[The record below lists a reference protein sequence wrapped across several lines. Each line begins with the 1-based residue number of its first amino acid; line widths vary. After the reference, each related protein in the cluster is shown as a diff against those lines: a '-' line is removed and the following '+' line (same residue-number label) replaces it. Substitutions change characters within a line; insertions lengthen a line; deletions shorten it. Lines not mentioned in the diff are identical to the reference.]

1 MIGSLIGL
9 IKEKTPSAILLEVNG
24 IGYEIS
30 IPLSTSFQLPKVGE
44 SAFLLTH
51 LVVRE
56 DQHSLYGFAT
66 EEERKLF
73 RALIKISGVGAK
85 LAITILSGTNVTG
98 FIQSVVNEDIDALV
112 HLPGIGKKTAERL
125 VVEMKDKISEISE
138 ILSFISTTSLSAVF
152 LPMPGKWTRAS
163 MSSFTTDWMNPVTF
177 VPERI
182 VIANLAPTPLIFI
195 SALNNFLS
203 SSVANP

>member
-112 HLPGIGKKTAERL
+112 HLPGIGKKSAERL
-125 VVEMKDKISEISE
+125 VVEMKDKISEISDE
-138 ILSFISTTSLSAVF
+138 QHNLQDSGVNSAVAEAINA
-152 LPMPGKWTRAS
+152 L
-163 MSSFTTDWMNPVTF
+163 V
-177 VPERI
+177 
-182 VIANLAPTPLIFI
+182 NLGYKTKDAKNILDKIDSEELSVEDLIRQ
-195 SALNNFLS
+195 ALKSLNK
-203 SSVANP
+203 

>member
-98 FIQSVVNEDIDALV
+98 FIKSVVNEDIDALV

-125 VVEMKDKISEISE
+125 VVEMKDKISEISDE
-138 ILSFISTTSLSAVF
+138 QQNLQDSGVNSAVAEAINA
-152 LPMPGKWTRAS
+152 L
-163 MSSFTTDWMNPVTF
+163 V
-177 VPERI
+177 
-182 VIANLAPTPLIFI
+182 NLGYKTKDAKNILDKIDSEELSVEDLIRQ
-195 SALNNFLS
+195 ALKSLNK
-203 SSVANP
+203 

>member
-9 IKEKTPSAILLEVNG
+9 IKEKTPSSILLEVNG
-24 IGYEIS
+24 IGYEIAV
-30 IPLSTSFQLPKVGE
+30 PLSTSFQLPNVGE
-44 SAFLLTH
+44 SAYLLTH

-66 EEERKLF
+66 DEERKLF

-85 LAITILSGTNVTG
+85 LAITILSGTNVNG

-125 VVEMKDKISEISE
+125 IVEMKDKVSEISSDE
-138 ILSFISTTSLSAVF
+138 NNLSESNENSAVAEAINA
-152 LPMPGKWTRAS
+152 L
-163 MSSFTTDWMNPVTF
+163 V
-177 VPERI
+177 
-182 VIANLAPTPLIFI
+182 NLGYKTKDAKTILDKIESEGLTVEELIRQ
-195 SALNNFLS
+195 ALKSLNK
-203 SSVANP
+203 

>member
-24 IGYEIS
+24 IGYEVAV
-30 IPLSTSFQLPKVGE
+30 PLSTSFQLPNVGE
-44 SAFLLTH
+44 SAYLLTH

-66 EEERKLF
+66 DEERKLF

-85 LAITILSGTNVTG
+85 LAITILSGTNVNG

-125 VVEMKDKISEISE
+125 IVEMKDKVSEISSDE
-138 ILSFISTTSLSAVF
+138 NSLSQNNENSAVAEAINA
-152 LPMPGKWTRAS
+152 L
-163 MSSFTTDWMNPVTF
+163 V
-177 VPERI
+177 
-182 VIANLAPTPLIFI
+182 NLGYKNKDAKTILDKIESEGLTVEELIRQ
-195 SALNNFLS
+195 ALKSLNK
-203 SSVANP
+203 

>member
-9 IKEKTPSAILLEVNG
+9 IKEKTPSSILLEVNG

-85 LAITILSGTNVTG
+85 LAITILYVTNVTG

-125 VVEMKDKISEISE
+125 VVEMKDKISEISDDQNN
-138 ILSFISTTSLSAVF
+138 LPDSGANSAVAEAINA
-152 LPMPGKWTRAS
+152 L
-163 MSSFTTDWMNPVTF
+163 V
-177 VPERI
+177 
-182 VIANLAPTPLIFI
+182 NLGYKTKDAKNILDKIDSEELSVEDLIRQ
-195 SALNNFLS
+195 ALKSLNK
-203 SSVANP
+203 

>member
-9 IKEKTPSAILLEVNG
+9 IKEKTPSSILLEVNG
-24 IGYEIS
+24 IGYEIAV
-30 IPLSTSFQLPKVGE
+30 PLSTSFQLPNVGE
-44 SAFLLTH
+44 SAYLLTH

-66 EEERKLF
+66 DEERKLF

-85 LAITILSGTNVTG
+85 LAITILSGTNVNG

-125 VVEMKDKISEISE
+125 IVEMKDKVSEISSDE
-138 ILSFISTTSLSAVF
+138 NSLSENNENSAVAEAINA
-152 LPMPGKWTRAS
+152 L
-163 MSSFTTDWMNPVTF
+163 V
-177 VPERI
+177 
-182 VIANLAPTPLIFI
+182 NLGYKTKDAKTILDKIESEGLTVEELIRQ
-195 SALNNFLS
+195 ALKSLNK
-203 SSVANP
+203 

>member
-125 VVEMKDKISEISE
+125 VVEMKDKISEISDE
-138 ILSFISTTSLSAVF
+138 HQNLQDSGVNSAVAEAINA
-152 LPMPGKWTRAS
+152 L
-163 MSSFTTDWMNPVTF
+163 V
-177 VPERI
+177 
-182 VIANLAPTPLIFI
+182 NLGYKTKDAKNILDKIDSEELSVEDLIRQ
-195 SALNNFLS
+195 ALKSLNK
-203 SSVANP
+203 

>member
-9 IKEKTPSAILLEVNG
+9 IKEKTPSSILLEVNG
-24 IGYEIS
+24 IGYEIAV
-30 IPLSTSFQLPKVGE
+30 PLSTSFQLPNVGE
-44 SAFLLTH
+44 SAYLLTH

-66 EEERKLF
+66 DEERKLF

-85 LAITILSGTNVTG
+85 LAITILSGTNVNG

-125 VVEMKDKISEISE
+125 IVEMKDKVSEISSDE
-138 ILSFISTTSLSAVF
+138 NSLSQSNENSAVAEAINA
-152 LPMPGKWTRAS
+152 L
-163 MSSFTTDWMNPVTF
+163 V
-177 VPERI
+177 
-182 VIANLAPTPLIFI
+182 NLGYKTKDAKTILDKIESEGLTVEELIRQ
-195 SALNNFLS
+195 ALKSLNK
-203 SSVANP
+203 

>member
-125 VVEMKDKISEISE
+125 VVEMKDKISEISDE
-138 ILSFISTTSLSAVF
+138 QQNLQDSGINSAVAEAINA
-152 LPMPGKWTRAS
+152 L
-163 MSSFTTDWMNPVTF
+163 V
-177 VPERI
+177 
-182 VIANLAPTPLIFI
+182 NLGYKTKDAKNILDKIDSEELSVEDLIRQ
-195 SALNNFLS
+195 ALKSLNK
-203 SSVANP
+203 

>member
-24 IGYEIS
+24 IGYEVAV
-30 IPLSTSFQLPKVGE
+30 PLSTSFQLPNVGE
-44 SAFLLTH
+44 SAYLLTH

-66 EEERKLF
+66 DEERKLF

-85 LAITILSGTNVTG
+85 LAITILSGTNVNG

-125 VVEMKDKISEISE
+125 IVEMKDKISEITNDE
-138 ILSFISTTSLSAVF
+138 NSLSQNNQNSAVAEAINA
-152 LPMPGKWTRAS
+152 L
-163 MSSFTTDWMNPVTF
+163 V
-177 VPERI
+177 
-182 VIANLAPTPLIFI
+182 NLGYKTKDAKTILDKIESEGLTVEELIRQ
-195 SALNNFLS
+195 ALKSLNK
-203 SSVANP
+203 

>member
-9 IKEKTPSAILLEVNG
+9 IKEKTPSSILLEVNG
-24 IGYEIS
+24 IGYEIAV
-30 IPLSTSFQLPKVGE
+30 PLSTSFQLPNVGE
-44 SAFLLTH
+44 SAYLLTH

-66 EEERKLF
+66 DEERKLF

-85 LAITILSGTNVTG
+85 LAITILSGTNVNG

-125 VVEMKDKISEISE
+125 IVEMKDKVSEISSDE
-138 ILSFISTTSLSAVF
+138 NSLSQNNENSAVAEAINA
-152 LPMPGKWTRAS
+152 L
-163 MSSFTTDWMNPVTF
+163 V
-177 VPERI
+177 
-182 VIANLAPTPLIFI
+182 NLGYKTKDAKTILDKIDSEGLTVEELIRQ
-195 SALNNFLS
+195 ALKSLNK
-203 SSVANP
+203 

>member
-125 VVEMKDKISEISE
+125 VVEMKDKISEISDE
-138 ILSFISTTSLSAVF
+138 QQNLQDSGVNSAVAEAINA
-152 LPMPGKWTRAS
+152 L
-163 MSSFTTDWMNPVTF
+163 V
-177 VPERI
+177 
-182 VIANLAPTPLIFI
+182 NLGYKTKDAKNILHKIDSEELSVEDLIRQ
-195 SALNNFLS
+195 ALKSLNK
-203 SSVANP
+203 

>member
-9 IKEKTPSAILLEVNG
+9 IKEKTPSSILLEVNG

-125 VVEMKDKISEISE
+125 VVEMKDKISEISDE
-138 ILSFISTTSLSAVF
+138 QHNLQDSGVKSAVAEAINA
-152 LPMPGKWTRAS
+152 L
-163 MSSFTTDWMNPVTF
+163 V
-177 VPERI
+177 
-182 VIANLAPTPLIFI
+182 NLGYKTKDAKNILDKIDSEELSVEDLIRQ
-195 SALNNFLS
+195 ALKSLNK
-203 SSVANP
+203 

>member
-24 IGYEIS
+24 IGYEIAV
-30 IPLSTSFQLPKVGE
+30 PLSTSFQLPNVGE
-44 SAFLLTH
+44 SAYLLTH

-66 EEERKLF
+66 DEERKLF

-85 LAITILSGTNVTG
+85 LAITILSGTNVNG

-125 VVEMKDKISEISE
+125 IVEMKDKISEITNDE
-138 ILSFISTTSLSAVF
+138 NSLSQNNENSAVAEAINA
-152 LPMPGKWTRAS
+152 L
-163 MSSFTTDWMNPVTF
+163 V
-177 VPERI
+177 
-182 VIANLAPTPLIFI
+182 NLGYKTKDAKTILDKIESEGLTVEELIRQ
-195 SALNNFLS
+195 ALKSLNK
-203 SSVANP
+203 

>member
-9 IKEKTPSAILLEVNG
+9 IKEKTPSSILLEVNG
-24 IGYEIS
+24 IGYEIAV
-30 IPLSTSFQLPKVGE
+30 PLSTSFQLPNVGE
-44 SAFLLTH
+44 SAYLLTH

-66 EEERKLF
+66 DEERKLF

-85 LAITILSGTNVTG
+85 LAITILSGTNVNG

-125 VVEMKDKISEISE
+125 VVEMKDKVSEISSDE
-138 ILSFISTTSLSAVF
+138 NSLSQSNENSAV
-152 LPMPGKWTRAS
+152 AEA
-163 MSSFTTDWMNPVTF
+163 MNALV
-177 VPERI
+177 
-182 VIANLAPTPLIFI
+182 NLGYKTKDAKTILDKIESEGLTVEELIRQ
-195 SALNNFLS
+195 ALKSLNK
-203 SSVANP
+203 

>member
-125 VVEMKDKISEISE
+125 VVEMKDKISEISDE
-138 ILSFISTTSLSAVF
+138 QQNLQDSGVNSAVAEAINA
-152 LPMPGKWTRAS
+152 L
-163 MSSFTTDWMNPVTF
+163 V
-177 VPERI
+177 
-182 VIANLAPTPLIFI
+182 NLGNKTKDAKNILDKIDSEELSVEDLIRQ
-195 SALNNFLS
+195 ALKSLNK
-203 SSVANP
+203 